1 MRSHPSLSTG
11 APIRPRVALW
21 LSVAAVLCTLHA
33 AHAGSALDYTR
44 ETLERA
50 RAIVNTD
57 HEHNRK
63 LTELE
68 AVLKDFLD
76 TDRMGRD
83 ALDEHWK
90 QFNPAQQKEFLALF
104 RTLFQ
109 RTYLQKLLFFEK
121 PDFVYVGEA
130 PGDGFTR
137 VDTKILTPK
146 DEFAV
151 TYRMRAD
158 GARWLATDIQVEDL
172 SLTNNFRQQLDRQ
185 LSKESAE
192 ALLDSMRK
200 KYGGKDEAL

>member
-1 MRSHPSLSTG
+1 MSRCG
-11 APIRPRVALW
+11 IAV
-21 LSVAAVLCTLHA
+21 AVLA
-33 AHAGSALDYTR
+33 ASLCGARAGQGATALDYTR
-44 ETLERA
+44 DVLDRA

-57 HEHNRK
+57 HPHNQK
-63 LTELE
+63 LAELE
-68 AVLKDFLD
+68 AVLSDFLD
-76 TDRMGRD
+76 TDQMGRD

-90 QFNPAQQKEFLALF
+90 QFSAAQQKEFLRLF

-130 PGDGFTR
+130 PGDGFAR

-151 TYRMRAD
+151 TYRMRPS
-158 GARWLATDIQVEDL
+158 GSHWLATDIQVEDL

-185 LSKESAE
+185 LSKGSAE
-192 ALLDSMRK
+192 ALLDGMRK
-200 KYGGKDEAL
+200 KYGGKDDAL